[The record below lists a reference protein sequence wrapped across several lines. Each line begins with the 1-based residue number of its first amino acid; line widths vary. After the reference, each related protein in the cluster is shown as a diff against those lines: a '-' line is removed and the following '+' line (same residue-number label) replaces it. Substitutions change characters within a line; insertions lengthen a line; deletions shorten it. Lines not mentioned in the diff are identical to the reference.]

1 MKKSAFITVLIVMM
15 WWLSMPRALGEN
27 ASPHAQKGGTEQT
40 ESLAISLNKAGNVL
54 LSEKQEQRAAD
65 CFREAVQL
73 CRTAGDPYL
82 EMQARHG
89 LCQALWTLNPDSARI
104 ELELLNRLKDSL
116 YSKASA
122 ETLVKYNAAFG
133 NDQLQ
138 EENHF
143 LSRSHIYI
151 IIMSIMLLA
160 VAVVLV
166 IRQHRLIALQKK
178 RLSED
183 TKTLG
188 ELQLQYGHQQQD
200 GTGNAEAHELLE
212 QDKQFL
218 TKTMT
223 VITNQIESNRVNVDD
238 LASELAMSTS
248 QFRRRLS
255 AITGETPQGYITNI
269 RMQKA
274 RHLLDTTPDMSILDV
289 AKSCGY
295 DDQSSFTRAF
305 KRFFGVT
312 PSDYLVRLLFILL
325 LFTATVA
332 VGAVPTN
339 KSDGKPTVS
348 RQEAIRLYEA
358 SGRYYEEQL
367 YNSAVIVGEQALPM
381 LRQFGMTDEVADEL
395 SILAVCTS
403 RQSDYEKA
411 LRYAKECNAMDRASG
426 DKEMISSSLNTI
438 GAIYVDAKQP
448 QEGLKY
454 ILEALQLA
462 EEINH
467 RARIAMYC
475 GAAAETEFTMNHF
488 DAALCYIE
496 RAIQL
501 EREDGRQMKLR
512 VRLSQK
518 AAILL
523 GMKQHQEALA
533 ILDTIIPYFRQ
544 EGNRQSL
551 AISLNKVGY
560 TLLSMSREDSCTDAE
575 KRRLERQAVPYLR
588 EAVSLCHEMG
598 NPYNEMHARDGLC
611 QALWT
616 INPDSARLELE
627 RFDLLKDSLYNNGAA
642 DLLARYNAE
651 FGHTRLT
658 DENTQARHSRAIIIM
673 ICIVLL
679 AGAAALVVM
688 QRRRSALQR
697 RRLNEVAMTLDEL
710 RQQYENERADK
721 QPELS
726 ARDKDFLTRT
736 MNIIAEQIETN
747 SVNVDALA
755 SQMALSTT
763 QFRYRLKAI
772 TGETPQSY
780 ITNIRM
786 QKARHLLDKA
796 SSQTTILDIAL
807 RCGYEDQGAFGRAFK
822 RFYGVTPSEYLTRKE

>member
-1 MKKSAFITVLIVMM
+1 MEVERL
-15 WWLSMPRALGEN
+15 
-27 ASPHAQKGGTEQT
+27 H
-40 ESLAISLNKAGNVL
+40 
-54 LSEKQEQRAAD
+54 
-65 CFREAVQL
+65 
-73 CRTAGDPYL
+73 
-82 EMQARHG
+82 
-89 LCQALWTLNPDSARI
+89 
-104 ELELLNRLKDSL
+104 RLKDSL
-116 YSKASA
+116 YHKASA
-122 ETLVKYNAAFG
+122 EAQAKYNAEFG
-133 NDQLQ
+133 NDELQ
-138 EENHF
+138 ED
-143 LSRSHIYI
+143 SRVVSQSRIYI
-151 IIMSIMLLA
+151 IIGSILLLA
-160 VAVVLV
+160 VGCWVLL
-166 IRQHRLIALQKK
+166 RQRRLIALQNQ

-183 TKTLG
+183 TQTLE
-188 ELQLQYGHQQQD
+188 ELQRYYERHQQEDTGHADAD
-200 GTGNAEAHELLE
+200 GLSE

-218 TKTMT
+218 SKTMMI
-223 VITNQIESNRVNVDD
+223 VTNQIETNSVNVDA
-238 LASELAMSTS
+238 LALELAMSTS

-274 RHLLDTTPDMSILDV
+274 RHLLDTSPDMTILDV
-289 AKSCGY
+289 AQSCGY

-312 PSDYLVRLLFILL
+312 PSDYLAKILL
-325 LFTATVA
+325 CLLLLTGSMTL
-332 VGAVPTN
+332 GAAP
-339 KSDGKPTVS
+339 KSDKAN
-348 RQEAIRLYEA
+348 RKEAIRLYEA

-367 YNSAVIVGEQALPM
+367 YDSAVIVGEQVLPM
-381 LRQFGMTDEVADEL
+381 LRQLGMTDEVTDEL

-403 RQSDYEKA
+403 RQSDYQKA
-411 LRYAKECNAMDRASG
+411 LHYAKECNAMDRASG

-488 DAALCYIE
+488 DAAQRYIE

-518 AAILL
+518 ASILL

-533 ILDTIIPYFRQ
+533 IFDTIIPYFRR

-551 AISLNKVGY
+551 AISLNKVGH
-560 TLLSMSREDSCTDAE
+560 TLLSMSREDGCDDAE
-575 KRRLERQAVPYLR
+575 KQRLERQAVPYLR

-598 NPYNEMHARDGLC
+598 NPYNEMHARDGLY

-651 FGHTRLT
+651 FGNTRLT
-658 DENTQARHSRAIIIM
+658 EENTQAHRSRAIIII

-679 AGAAALVVM
+679 AVAVVLVMM

-697 RRLNEVAMTLDEL
+697 RRLDEVAMTLDEL
-710 RQQYENERADK
+710 RQRYENAHAGR
-721 QPELS
+721 QQELS
-726 ARDKDFLTRT
+726 SREKDFLTRT

-755 SQMALSTT
+755 SQMAMSTT
-763 QFRYRLKAI
+763 QFRYHLKAI
-772 TGETPQSY
+772 TGEAPQGY

-786 QKARHLLDKA
+786 QKARHLLDKNA
-796 SSQTTILDIAL
+796 PQTTILDIAL
-807 RCGYEDQGAFGRAFK
+807 SCGYEDQGAFTRAFK
-822 RFYGVTPSEYLTRKE
+822 RFYGITPSEYLNRNEHKG

>member
-1 MKKSAFITVLIVMM
+1 MVSSKRIHITALIIMIWLTAVPQAF
-15 WWLSMPRALGEN
+15 G
-27 ASPHAQKGGTEQT
+27 KGTGQT
-40 ESLAISLNKAGNVL
+40 DSLAISLNKTGNAL
-54 LSEKQEQRAAD
+54 LSAKQERQAAD
-65 CFREAVQL
+65 CFREAVRL
-73 CRTAGDPYL
+73 CRHTGNTYQ

-104 ELELLNRLKDSL
+104 ELAILNRLKDSL
-116 YSKASA
+116 YSKVSA
-122 ETLVKYNAAFG
+122 ETLAKYNAAFG

-138 EENHF
+138 QENHF
-143 LSRSHIYI
+143 VSRSRIYI
-151 IIMSIMLLA
+151 IIMSVMLLA

-166 IRQHRLIALQKK
+166 VRQRRLIALQKI

-183 TKTLG
+183 TKTLE
-188 ELQLQYGHQQQD
+188 ELQLQYGRQQQY
-200 GTGNAEAHELLE
+200 GIGNGDVHALSE

-218 TKTMT
+218 AKTMT
-223 VITNQIESNRVNVDD
+223 VITNQIESNSVNVDE
-238 LASELAMSTS
+238 LASELAMGTS

-274 RHLLDTTPDMSILDV
+274 RHLLDTNPDMAILDV
-289 AKSCGY
+289 AKGCGY

-312 PSDYLVRLLFILL
+312 PSDYLTRLLPILM
-325 LFTATVA
+325 LFTANSA
-332 VGAVPTN
+332 VGAAPT
-339 KSDGKPTVS
+339 DKPAAS
-348 RQEAIRLYEA
+348 RREAMRLYEA
-358 SGRYYEEQL
+358 SGGYYEAQL
-367 YNSAVIVGEQALPM
+367 YDSAVIVGEQALPM
-381 LRQFGMTDEVADEL
+381 LRQLGMTDEVADEL

-403 RQSDYEKA
+403 RQSDYLKA

-448 QEGLKY
+448 HEGLKY

-488 DAALCYIE
+488 DAAQRYIE
-496 RAIQL
+496 RSIRL

-512 VRLSQK
+512 VRLAQK

-533 ILDTIIPYFRQ
+533 IFDTIIPYFRR

-551 AISLNKVGY
+551 AISLSKVGH
-560 TLLSMSREDSCTDAE
+560 TLLSMSREDGCADVE
-575 KRRLERQAVPYLR
+575 KHRLERQAVPYLR

-616 INPDSARLELE
+616 ISPDSARLELAC
-627 RFDLLKDSLYNNGAA
+627 FDLLKDSLYNHGAA

-651 FGHTRLT
+651 FGHNRLT
-658 DENTQARHSRAIIIM
+658 DENTEAHCSRAIILI
-673 ICIVLL
+673 ICITLL
-679 AGAAALVVM
+679 CVAVVLVVM
-688 QRRRSALQR
+688 QRRRSSLQR

-710 RQQYENERADK
+710 RQRYENARAS
-721 QPELS
+721 QQQALS
-726 ARDKDFLTRT
+726 DRDKDFLSRT
-736 MNIIAEQIETN
+736 MNMIAEQIETN

-763 QFRYRLKAI
+763 QFRYRLKTI
-772 TGETPQSY
+772 TGETPQGY
-780 ITNIRM
+780 ITTIRM
-786 QKARHLLDKA
+786 QKARHLLDNN
-796 SSQTTILDIAL
+796 SPQTTILDIAL
-807 RCGYEDQGAFGRAFK
+807 RCGYEDQGAFTRAFK
-822 RFYGVTPSEYLTRKE
+822 RFYGITPSEYLTRK

>member
-1 MKKSAFITVLIVMM
+1 MYVKYIKQEIADLKLLLFLPLMLCVLSAF
-15 WWLSMPRALGEN
+15 ADE
-27 ASPHAQKGGTEQT
+27 AK
-40 ESLAISLNKAGNVL
+40 GNVVNRCD
-54 LSEKQEQRAAD
+54 SVQR
-65 CFREAVQL
+65 F
-73 CRTAGDPYL
+73 T
-82 EMQARHG
+82 
-89 LCQALWTLNPDSARI
+89 DSARM
-104 ELELLNRLKDSL
+104 EVERLHRLKDSL
-116 YSKASA
+116 YNKASA
-122 ETLVKYNAAFG
+122 EAQAKYNAEFG

-143 LSRSHIYI
+143 VSRSRIYI
-151 IIMSIMLLA
+151 IIISILLLG
-160 VAVVLV
+160 VGCWVLV
-166 IRQHRLIALQKK
+166 RQRRLIALQKK
-178 RLSED
+178 RLSEE
-183 TKTLG
+183 TKTLE

-200 GTGNAEAHELLE
+200 GTDHAEVHELSE

-218 TKTMT
+218 TKAMAI
-223 VITNQIESNRVNVDD
+223 ITNQIESNNVNVDE

-248 QFRRRLS
+248 QFRRRLL
-255 AITGETPQGYITNI
+255 ATTGETPQGYITNI

-274 RHLLDTTPDMSILDV
+274 RYLLDTTPDMTILDV
-289 AKSCGY
+289 AKGCGY
-295 DDQSSFTRAF
+295 NDQSSFTRAF

-312 PSDYLVRLLFILL
+312 PSDYLAKLLLILL
-325 LFTATVA
+325 LSTASIA
-332 VGAVPTN
+332 VGAAP
-339 KSDGKPTVS
+339 KSDSKPTVS
-348 RQEAIRLYEA
+348 RQEAVRLYEA

-367 YNSAVIVGEQALPM
+367 YDSAVIVGEQALPM
-381 LRQFGMTDEVADEL
+381 LRQLSMTDEVADEL

-403 RQSDYEKA
+403 RQSDYQKA

-467 RARIAMYC
+467 RGRIAMYC

-488 DAALCYIE
+488 DAAQRYIE

-523 GMKQHQEALA
+523 GMKQYQEALA
-533 ILDTIIPYFRQ
+533 IFDTIIPYFRR

-551 AISLNKVGY
+551 AISLNKVGH
-560 TLLSMSREDSCTDAE
+560 TLLSMSREGDCDDDE
-575 KRRLERQAVPYLR
+575 KHRLEREAVPYLR
-588 EAVSLCHEMG
+588 EAVNLCHEMG
-598 NPYNEMHARDGLC
+598 NPYNEMHARDGLY

-616 INPDSARLELE
+616 ISPDSARLELE

-651 FGHTRLT
+651 FGNTKLT
-658 DENTQARHSRAIIIM
+658 DENAKARHSRTIIII
-673 ICIVLL
+673 ICITLL
-679 AGAAALVVM
+679 TVAVVLVVM

-710 RQQYENERADK
+710 RKRYENACADK
-721 QPELS
+721 QQELS

-755 SQMALSTT
+755 SQMALSTS

-772 TGETPQSY
+772 TGETPQGY
-780 ITNIRM
+780 TTNIRM
-786 QKARHLLDKA
+786 QKARHLLDNN
-796 SSQTTILDIAL
+796 SPQTTILDIAL
-807 RCGYEDQGAFGRAFK
+807 SCGYEDQGAFTRAFK
-822 RFYGVTPSEYLTRKE
+822 RFYGITPSEYLTRNLK

>member
-1 MKKSAFITVLIVMM
+1 MTL
-15 WWLSMPRALGEN
+15 WWMAMPYACGEK
-27 ASPHAQKGGTEQT
+27 AEQPD
-40 ESLAISLNKAGNVL
+40 SVVISLNTTGHELLKA
-54 LSEKQEQRAAD
+54 KQERRAAD
-65 CFREAVQL
+65 CFRKAAQL
-73 CRTAGDPYL
+73 SSTAGDTYH

-89 LCQALWTLNPDSARI
+89 LYQALWTLNPDSAR
-104 ELELLNRLKDSL
+104 LEMERFNRLKDSL
-116 YSKASA
+116 YRKTSS
-122 ETLVKYNAAFG
+122 ETLAKYNAEFG

-138 EENHF
+138 AENY
-143 LSRSHIYI
+143 LVSRSRIYI
-151 IIMSIMLLA
+151 IIMCIALLA
-160 VAVVLV
+160 VAIVLV
-166 IRQHRLIALQKK
+166 VRQRRLIALQKK

-183 TKTLG
+183 TKTL
-188 ELQLQYGHQQQD
+188 EDLQAQYEHQQQD
-200 GTGNAEAHELLE
+200 GNSQVETHELTE

-218 TKTMT
+218 NKTMMI
-223 VITNQIESNRVNVDD
+223 ITNQIESNHVNVDE

-255 AITGETPQGYITNI
+255 AVTGETPQGYITNI

-274 RHLLDTTPDMSILDV
+274 RHLLDTAPDMTILDV
-289 AKSCGY
+289 AKGCGY

-312 PSDYLVRLLFILL
+312 PSDYLTRILL
-325 LFTATVA
+325 VLMLMTGVNTI
-332 VGAVPTN
+332 GAKPE
-339 KSDGKPTVS
+339 GKAGVN
-348 RQEAIRLYEA
+348 RQEAVRLYEA

-367 YNSAVIVGEQALPM
+367 YDSAVIVGEKVLPM
-381 LRQFGMTDEVADEL
+381 LRQLGMTDEVADEL

-403 RQSDYEKA
+403 RQSDYYKA

-467 RARIAMYC
+467 RGRIAMYC
-475 GAAAETEFTMNHF
+475 GAAAETEFCMNHF
-488 DAALCYIE
+488 DAALRYID

-533 ILDTIIPYFRQ
+533 IFDTIIPYFRR

-560 TLLSMSREDSCTDAE
+560 TLLSMSREEGCADEE
-575 KRRLERQAVPYLR
+575 KRSLERRAVPYFR
-588 EAVSLCHEMG
+588 DAVSICHEMG

-651 FGHTRLT
+651 FGNNRLS
-658 DENTQARHSRAIIIM
+658 DENARARRSRTIIII
-673 ICIVLL
+673 ICIALL
-679 AGAAALVVM
+679 AGVAALVVM

-710 RQQYENERADK
+710 RQQYETARAEK
-721 QPELS
+721 QQELS

-763 QFRYRLKAI
+763 QFRYHLKAI

-786 QKARHLLDKA
+786 QKARQLLDNNA
-796 SSQTTILDIAL
+796 QQSTILDIAL

-822 RFYGVTPSEYLTRKE
+822 RFYGITPSEYIVRK

>member
-1 MKKSAFITVLIVMM
+1 MYVKYIKQEIADLKLLLFLPLMLCVLSAF
-15 WWLSMPRALGEN
+15 ADE
-27 ASPHAQKGGTEQT
+27 AK
-40 ESLAISLNKAGNVL
+40 GNVVNRCD
-54 LSEKQEQRAAD
+54 SVQR
-65 CFREAVQL
+65 F
-73 CRTAGDPYL
+73 T
-82 EMQARHG
+82 
-89 LCQALWTLNPDSARI
+89 DSARM
-104 ELELLNRLKDSL
+104 EVERLHRLKDSL
-116 YSKASA
+116 YNKASA
-122 ETLVKYNAAFG
+122 EAQAKYNAEFG

-143 LSRSHIYI
+143 VSRSRIYI
-151 IIMSIMLLA
+151 IIMCALLLA

-166 IRQHRLIALQKK
+166 VRQRRLIALQKK
-178 RLSED
+178 RLSEE
-183 TKTLG
+183 TKTLE

-200 GTGNAEAHELLE
+200 SNDYVETHELSE
-212 QDKQFL
+212 QDKLFL
-218 TKTMT
+218 NKTMT
-223 VITNQIESNRVNVDD
+223 IITNQIESNNVNVDV

-248 QFRRRLS
+248 QFRRRLL
-255 AITGETPQGYITNI
+255 ATTGETPQGYITNI

-274 RHLLDTTPDMSILDV
+274 RYLLDTTPDMTILDV
-289 AKSCGY
+289 AKGCGY
-295 DDQSSFTRAF
+295 NDQSSFTRAF

-312 PSDYLVRLLFILL
+312 PSDYLAKLLLILL
-325 LFTATVA
+325 LSTASIA
-332 VGAVPTN
+332 VGAAP
-339 KSDGKPTVS
+339 KSDSKPTVS
-348 RQEAIRLYEA
+348 RQEAVRLYEA

-367 YNSAVIVGEQALPM
+367 YDSAVIVGEQALPM
-381 LRQFGMTDEVADEL
+381 LRQLSMTDEVADEL

-403 RQSDYEKA
+403 RQSDYHKA

-488 DAALCYIE
+488 DAAQQYIE

-523 GMKQHQEALA
+523 GMKQYQEALA
-533 ILDTIIPYFRQ
+533 IFDTIIPFFRR

-551 AISLNKVGY
+551 AISLNKVGH
-560 TLLSMSREDSCTDAE
+560 TLLSMSREGDCDDDE
-575 KRRLERQAVPYLR
+575 KHRLEREAVPYLR
-588 EAVSLCHEMG
+588 EAVNLCHEMG
-598 NPYNEMHARDGLC
+598 NPYNEMHARDGLY

-616 INPDSARLELE
+616 ISPDSARLELE

-651 FGHTRLT
+651 FGNTKLT
-658 DENTQARHSRAIIIM
+658 DENAKARHSRTIIII
-673 ICIVLL
+673 ICITLL
-679 AGAAALVVM
+679 TVAVVLVVM

-710 RQQYENERADK
+710 RKRYENACADK
-721 QPELS
+721 QQELS

-755 SQMALSTT
+755 SQMALSTS

-772 TGETPQSY
+772 TGETPQGY

-786 QKARHLLDKA
+786 QKARHLLDNN
-796 SSQTTILDIAL
+796 SPQTTILDIAL
-807 RCGYEDQGAFGRAFK
+807 SCGYEDQGAFTRAFK
-822 RFYGVTPSEYLTRKE
+822 RFYGITPSEYLTRNLK

>member
-1 MKKSAFITVLIVMM
+1 MAA
-15 WWLSMPRALGEN
+15 PYALGEG
-27 ASPHAQKGGTEQT
+27 AEQT
-40 ESLAISLNKAGNVL
+40 ESRAVQLNKTGNAF
-54 LSEKQEQRAAD
+54 LSAKQERRAAD

-73 CRTAGDPYL
+73 YRAVGDSYH

-89 LCQALWTLNPDSARI
+89 LCQALLALNPDSARL
-104 ELELLNRLKDSL
+104 ELELLTRLKDSL

-122 ETLVKYNAAFG
+122 ETRAKYNVEFG

-143 LSRSHIYI
+143 VSRSRTYI
-151 IIMSIMLLA
+151 IIICIMLLA
-160 VAVVLV
+160 VAVVLMV
-166 IRQHRLIALQKK
+166 RQRRLIVLQKA

-183 TKTLG
+183 IKTLE
-188 ELQLQYGHQQQD
+188 ELQQQYGRQQD
-200 GTGNAEAHELLE
+200 DGAGHTDFDLSED
-212 QDKQFL
+212 DKQFL
-218 TKTMT
+218 SKTIT
-223 VITNQIESNRVNVDD
+223 IITNQIESNHVNVDE
-238 LASELAMSTS
+238 LASALAMSTS

-255 AITGETPQGYITNI
+255 AVTGETPQGYITNI

-274 RHLLDTTPDMSILDV
+274 RHLLDTAPDMPILDV
-289 AKSCGY
+289 AKGCGY

-312 PSDYLVRLLFILL
+312 PSDYLARLLLVLL
-325 LFTATVA
+325 LFTATIA
-332 VGAVPTN
+332 VEAVPARLP
-339 KSDGKPTVS
+339 DGKPTVS
-348 RQEAIRLYEA
+348 RQEAMRLYEA

-367 YNSAVIVGEQALPM
+367 YDSAVIAGEQALPM
-381 LRQFGMTDEVADEL
+381 LRQLGLTEEVADEL

-403 RQSDYEKA
+403 RQSDYQKA

-462 EEINH
+462 EEINN

-488 DAALCYIE
+488 DAAQRYID
-496 RAIQL
+496 RAIRL
-501 EREDGRQMKLR
+501 EREDNRQMKLR
-512 VRLSQK
+512 VRLAQK

-523 GMKQHQEALA
+523 GMKQHQEALT
-533 ILDTIIPYFRQ
+533 IFDTIIPYFRR

-551 AISLNKVGY
+551 AISLNKVGH
-560 TLLSMSREDSCTDAE
+560 TLLSISRENGCAEAE
-575 KRRLERQAVPYLR
+575 KHRLERQAVPYLR

-616 INPDSARLELE
+616 ISPDSARLELE
-627 RFDLLKDSLYNNGAA
+627 RFDLLRDSLYNNGAA

-651 FGHTRLT
+651 FGNIRLT
-658 DENTQARHSRAIIIM
+658 EQNTKAHRSRAIIFI
-673 ICIVLL
+673 ICIAAL
-679 AGAAALVVM
+679 AVAGGLVVM
-688 QRRRSALQR
+688 LRRRAALQR
-697 RRLNEVAMTLDEL
+697 RRLNEVAMTFDEL
-710 RQQYENERADK
+710 RQQYENVRAEK
-721 QPELS
+721 QQELS

-736 MNIIAEQIETN
+736 MNIIAEQIDTN

-755 SQMALSTT
+755 AQMALSTS
-763 QFRYRLKAI
+763 QFRYRLKTI

-786 QKARHLLDKA
+786 QKARHLLDNI
-796 SSQTTILDIAL
+796 SPQTTILDVAL
-807 RCGYEDQGAFGRAFK
+807 GCGYEDQGAFGRAFK
-822 RFYGVTPSEYLTRKE
+822 RFFGVTPSEYLARNEENCAKSR

>member
-1 MKKSAFITVLIVMM
+1 MMKKSAFITTLMVMM
-15 WWLSMPRALGEN
+15 WWIATPDALGE
-27 ASPHAQKGGTEQT
+27 
-40 ESLAISLNKAGNVL
+40 
-54 LSEKQEQRAAD
+54 
-65 CFREAVQL
+65 
-73 CRTAGDPYL
+73 
-82 EMQARHG
+82 
-89 LCQALWTLNPDSARI
+89 TLNSDSARM
-104 ELELLNRLKDSL
+104 EVERLHKLKDSL
-116 YSKASA
+116 YNKASA
-122 ETLVKYNAAFG
+122 EALAKYNAAMG
-133 NDQLQ
+133 NDQLK
-138 EENHF
+138 EENREV
-143 LSRSHIYI
+143 SRSRVYI
-151 IIMSIMLLA
+151 IIMCVVLLA
-160 VAVVLV
+160 MAATLVV
-166 IRQHRLIALQKK
+166 RQRRLIALQKQ

-183 TKTLG
+183 TQTLE
-188 ELQLQYGHQQQD
+188 ELQRHYAHQQQD
-200 GTGNAEAHELLE
+200 GTTDVHELSE

-218 TKTMT
+218 SKTMMI
-223 VITNQIESNRVNVDD
+223 VTNQIETNSVNVDE

-255 AITGETPQGYITNI
+255 AITGETPQSYITNI

-274 RHLLDTTPDMSILDV
+274 RHLLDTMPDMTILDV

-312 PSDYLVRLLFILL
+312 PSDYLAKILL
-325 LFTATVA
+325 CLLILTGSMTVNA
-332 VGAVPTN
+332 AP
-339 KSDGKPTVS
+339 KSDKAN
-348 RQEAIRLYEA
+348 RKEAIRLYEA

-367 YNSAVIVGEQALPM
+367 YDSAVIVGEQALPM
-381 LRQFGMTDEVADEL
+381 LRQLGLTDEIADEL

-403 RQSDYEKA
+403 RQSDYQKA

-426 DKEMISSSLNTI
+426 DKEMISSSLNNI

-475 GAAAETEFTMNHF
+475 GAAAETELCMSHF
-488 DAALCYIE
+488 DAALRYIE
-496 RAIQL
+496 RAIRL
-501 EREDGRQMKLR
+501 EREDGRELKLR
-512 VRLSQK
+512 VRLAQK

-523 GMKQHQEALA
+523 GMKQHEEALA
-533 ILDTIIPYFRQ
+533 IFDTIIPYFRR

-551 AISLNKVGY
+551 AISLNKVGH
-560 TLLSMSREDSCTDAE
+560 TLLSMSREDGCDDAE
-575 KRRLERQAVPYLR
+575 KQRLERQAVPYLR

-598 NPYNEMHARDGLC
+598 NPYNEMHARDGLY

-651 FGHTRLT
+651 FGNTRLT
-658 DENTQARHSRAIIIM
+658 EENTQAHRSRAIIII
-673 ICIVLL
+673 ICIALLAVALVLL
-679 AGAAALVVM
+679 VV

-697 RRLNEVAMTLDEL
+697 RRLEEVAMTLDEL
-710 RQQYENERADK
+710 RQRYEDARAGK
-721 QPELS
+721 QQELS
-726 ARDKDFLTRT
+726 TREKDFLTRT

-755 SQMALSTT
+755 QQMAMSTT
-763 QFRYRLKAI
+763 QFRHHLKDI
-772 TGETPQSY
+772 TGETPQGY

-786 QKARHLLDKA
+786 QKARQLLDNN

-807 RCGYEDQGAFGRAFK
+807 SCGYEDQGAFTRAFK
-822 RFYGVTPSEYLTRKE
+822 RFYGITPSEYLTRK

>member
-1 MKKSAFITVLIVMM
+1 MYVKYIKQEIADLKLLLFLPLMLCVL
-15 WWLSMPRALGEN
+15 STFADE
-27 ASPHAQKGGTEQT
+27 AK
-40 ESLAISLNKAGNVL
+40 GNVVNRCD
-54 LSEKQEQRAAD
+54 SVQR
-65 CFREAVQL
+65 F
-73 CRTAGDPYL
+73 T
-82 EMQARHG
+82 
-89 LCQALWTLNPDSARI
+89 DSARM
-104 ELELLNRLKDSL
+104 EVERLHRLKDSL
-116 YSKASA
+116 YNKASA
-122 ETLVKYNAAFG
+122 EAQAKYNAEFG

-143 LSRSHIYI
+143 VSRSRIYI
-151 IIMSIMLLA
+151 ITISILLLG
-160 VAVVLV
+160 VGCWVLV
-166 IRQHRLIALQKK
+166 RQRRLIALQKK

-183 TKTLG
+183 TKTLE

-200 GTGNAEAHELLE
+200 SNDYVETHELSE
-212 QDKQFL
+212 QDKLFL
-218 TKTMT
+218 NKTMT
-223 VITNQIESNRVNVDD
+223 IITNQIESNNVNVDV

-248 QFRRRLS
+248 QFRRRLL
-255 AITGETPQGYITNI
+255 ATTGETPQGYITNI

-274 RHLLDTTPDMSILDV
+274 RYLLDTTPDMTILDV
-289 AKSCGY
+289 AKGCGY
-295 DDQSSFTRAF
+295 NDQSSFTRAF

-312 PSDYLVRLLFILL
+312 PSDYLAKFLLILL
-325 LFTATVA
+325 LSTASIA
-332 VGAVPTN
+332 VGAAP
-339 KSDGKPTVS
+339 KSDAKLAVS
-348 RQEAIRLYEA
+348 RQEAVRLYEA

-367 YNSAVIVGEQALPM
+367 YDSAVIVGEQALPM
-381 LRQFGMTDEVADEL
+381 LRQLGMTDEVADEF

-403 RQSDYEKA
+403 RQSDYHKA

-488 DAALCYIE
+488 DAAQQYIE
-496 RAIQL
+496 RAIRL

-523 GMKQHQEALA
+523 GMKQYQEALA
-533 ILDTIIPYFRQ
+533 IFDTIIPYFRR

-551 AISLNKVGY
+551 AISLNKVGH
-560 TLLSMSREDSCTDAE
+560 TLLSMSREDGCVDAE
-575 KRRLERQAVPYLR
+575 KHRLERQAVPYLR

-598 NPYNEMHARDGLC
+598 NPYNEMHARDGLY

-616 INPDSARLELE
+616 VSPDSARLELE

-651 FGHTRLT
+651 FGNTKLT
-658 DENTQARHSRAIIIM
+658 DENTIARRSRAIIFT
-673 ICIVLL
+673 ICTALL
-679 AGAAALVVM
+679 TVAVVLVVM

-710 RQQYENERADK
+710 RQRYEKVHADK
-721 QPELS
+721 QQELS

-755 SQMALSTT
+755 SQMALSTS

-772 TGETPQSY
+772 TGETPQGY

-786 QKARHLLDKA
+786 QKARHLLA
-796 SSQTTILDIAL
+796 NNSPQTTILDIAL
-807 RCGYEDQGAFGRAFK
+807 SCGYEDQGAFTRAFK
-822 RFYGVTPSEYLTRKE
+822 RFFGITPSEYLTRNLK

>member
-1 MKKSAFITVLIVMM
+1 MKKLFLMILL
-15 WWLSMPRALGEN
+15 WWMAVPYALGEG
-27 ASPHAQKGGTEQT
+27 AEQ
-40 ESLAISLNKAGNVL
+40 ERRAVDSL
-54 LSEKQEQRAAD
+54 
-65 CFREAVQL
+65 REA
-73 CRTAGDPYL
+73 
-82 EMQARHG
+82 
-89 LCQALWTLNPDSARI
+89 I
-104 ELELLNRLKDSL
+104 RLKDSL
-116 YSKASA
+116 YSKVAA
-122 ETLVKYNAAFG
+122 EKLAKYNAEFG

-143 LSRSHIYI
+143 VSRSRTYI

-160 VAVVLV
+160 VAVGLV
-166 IRQHRLIALQKK
+166 VHQRRLIALQKA

-183 TKTLG
+183 TKTLE
-188 ELQLQYGHQQQD
+188 ELQQQYGRQQHG
-200 GTGNAEAHELLE
+200 GTGHAEAHELSE
-212 QDKQFL
+212 EDKLFL
-218 TKTMT
+218 GKTIT
-223 VITNQIESNRVNVDD
+223 VITDQIESNRVNVDE
-238 LASELAMSTS
+238 LASAMAMSTS

-255 AITGETPQGYITNI
+255 AVTGETPQGYITNI

-274 RHLLDTTPDMSILDV
+274 RHLLDTAPDMPILDV
-289 AKSCGY
+289 ARGCGY

-312 PSDYLVRLLFILL
+312 PSDYLARLILVL
-325 LFTATVA
+325 VFFAATMGI
-332 VGAVPTN
+332 GAVTTSP
-339 KSDGKPTVS
+339 SAVS
-348 RQEAIRLYEA
+348 RQEAVRLYEA

-367 YNSAVIVGEQALPM
+367 YDSAVIVGEQALPM
-381 LRQFGMTDEVADEL
+381 LRQLGMTDEVADEL

-403 RQSDYEKA
+403 RQSDYHKA

-488 DAALCYIE
+488 DAAQRYIE

-523 GMKQHQEALA
+523 GMKQHEEALA
-533 ILDTIIPYFRQ
+533 IFDTIIPYFRR

-551 AISLNKVGY
+551 AISLNKVGH
-560 TLLSMSREDSCTDAE
+560 TLLSMSREDGCSETE
-575 KRRLERQAVPYLR
+575 KHQLERQAVTYLR
-588 EAVSLCHEMG
+588 EAVALCHEMG
-598 NPYNEMHARDGLC
+598 NPYNEMHARDGLY

-616 INPDSARLELE
+616 ISPDSARMELE
-627 RFDLLKDSLYNNGAA
+627 RFDLLRDSLYNNGAA

-651 FGHTRLT
+651 FGNTRLT
-658 DENTQARHSRAIIIM
+658 EENTKAHRSRAIIFI
-673 ICIVLL
+673 ICVAVLAV
-679 AGAAALVVM
+679 AGGVVVM
-688 QRRRSALQR
+688 LRRRAALQR
-697 RRLNEVAMTLDEL
+697 RRLSEVAMTLDEL
-710 RQQYENERADK
+710 RQRYENERADK
-721 QPELS
+721 QQELS

-736 MNIIAEQIETN
+736 MNIVAEQIDSN
-747 SVNVDALA
+747 SVNVDGLA
-755 SQMALSTT
+755 AEMGMSIT
-763 QFRYRLKAI
+763 QFRNRLKAV

-786 QKARHLLDKA
+786 QKARRLLDGFTA
-796 SSQTTILDIAL
+796 EMTMLDIAL
-807 RCGYEDQGAFGRAFK
+807 GCGYEDQSAFGRAFK
-822 RFYGVTPSEYLTRKE
+822 KFYGVTPGDYLARK

>member
-1 MKKSAFITVLIVMM
+1 MYVKYIKQEIADLKLLLFLPLMLCVLSAF
-15 WWLSMPRALGEN
+15 ADE
-27 ASPHAQKGGTEQT
+27 AK
-40 ESLAISLNKAGNVL
+40 GNVVNRCD
-54 LSEKQEQRAAD
+54 SVQR
-65 CFREAVQL
+65 F
-73 CRTAGDPYL
+73 T
-82 EMQARHG
+82 
-89 LCQALWTLNPDSARI
+89 DSARM
-104 ELELLNRLKDSL
+104 EVERLHRLKDSL
-116 YSKASA
+116 YNKASA
-122 ETLVKYNAAFG
+122 EAQAKYNAEFG

-143 LSRSHIYI
+143 VSRSRIYI
-151 IIMSIMLLA
+151 IIMCALLLA

-166 IRQHRLIALQKK
+166 VRQRRLIALQKK
-178 RLSED
+178 RLGEE
-183 TKTLG
+183 TKTLE

-200 GTGNAEAHELLE
+200 GTDHAEVHELSE

-218 TKTMT
+218 TKAMT
-223 VITNQIESNRVNVDD
+223 IITNQIESNNVNVDE

-248 QFRRRLS
+248 QFRRRLL
-255 AITGETPQGYITNI
+255 ATTGETPQGYITNI

-274 RHLLDTTPDMSILDV
+274 RYLLDTTPDMTILDV
-289 AKSCGY
+289 AKGCGY
-295 DDQSSFTRAF
+295 NDQSSFTRAF

-312 PSDYLVRLLFILL
+312 PSDYLAKLLLILL
-325 LFTATVA
+325 LSTASIA
-332 VGAVPTN
+332 VGAAP
-339 KSDGKPTVS
+339 KSDSKPTVS
-348 RQEAIRLYEA
+348 RQEAVRLYEA

-367 YNSAVIVGEQALPM
+367 YDSAVIVGEQALPM
-381 LRQFGMTDEVADEL
+381 LRQLGMTDEVADEL

-403 RQSDYEKA
+403 RQSDYQKA

-488 DAALCYIE
+488 DAAQRYIE

-501 EREDGRQMKLR
+501 EREDGRHMKLR

-523 GMKQHQEALA
+523 GMKQYQEALA
-533 ILDTIIPYFRQ
+533 IFDTIIPYFRR

-551 AISLNKVGY
+551 AISLNKVGH
-560 TLLSMSREDSCTDAE
+560 TLLSMSREGDCDDDE
-575 KRRLERQAVPYLR
+575 KHRLEREAVPYLR
-588 EAVSLCHEMG
+588 EAVNLCHEMG
-598 NPYNEMHARDGLC
+598 NPYNEMHARDGLY

-616 INPDSARLELE
+616 ISPDSARLELE

-651 FGHTRLT
+651 FGNTKLT
-658 DENTQARHSRAIIIM
+658 DENAKARHSRTIIFM
-673 ICIVLL
+673 ICTALLTVAVVLL
-679 AGAAALVVM
+679 MM

-710 RQQYENERADK
+710 RKRYENACADK
-721 QPELS
+721 QQELS

-755 SQMALSTT
+755 SQMALSTS

-772 TGETPQSY
+772 TGETPQGY

-786 QKARHLLDKA
+786 QKARHLLDNN
-796 SSQTTILDIAL
+796 SPQTTILDIAL
-807 RCGYEDQGAFGRAFK
+807 SCGYEDQGAFTRAFK
-822 RFYGVTPSEYLTRKE
+822 RFFGITPSEYLTRNLK

>member
-1 MKKSAFITVLIVMM
+1 MKKSTFIIVSIIMI
-15 WWLSMPRALGEN
+15 WCLSIPRAFGETD
-27 ASPHAQKGGTEQT
+27 G
-40 ESLAISLNKAGNVL
+40 
-54 LSEKQEQRAAD
+54 
-65 CFREAVQL
+65 
-73 CRTAGDPYL
+73 
-82 EMQARHG
+82 
-89 LCQALWTLNPDSARI
+89 PDSARM
-104 ELELLNRLKDSL
+104 EVERLHRLKDSL

-122 ETLVKYNAAFG
+122 EAQAKYNAEFG

-143 LSRSHIYI
+143 VRRSRIYI
-151 IIMSIMLLA
+151 IIMCILLLG
-160 VAVVLV
+160 VGGWVLV
-166 IRQHRLIALQKK
+166 RQRRLIALQKK

-183 TKTLG
+183 TKTLE

-200 GTGNAEAHELLE
+200 GTGNNAKAHELSE

-218 TKTMT
+218 NKTMT
-223 VITNQIESNRVNVDD
+223 IITNQIESNNVNVDE
-238 LASELAMSTS
+238 LASQLAMSTS
-248 QFRRRLS
+248 QFRRRLL
-255 AITGETPQGYITNI
+255 ATTGETPQGYITNI

-274 RHLLDTTPDMSILDV
+274 RYLLDTTPDMTILDV
-289 AKSCGY
+289 AKGCGY
-295 DDQSSFTRAF
+295 NDQSSFTRAF

-312 PSDYLVRLLFILL
+312 PSDYLAKILLVLL
-325 LFTATVA
+325 LFTANMG
-332 VGAVPTN
+332 VGAVAAN
-339 KSDGKPTVS
+339 KADGKPTVN
-348 RQEAIRLYEA
+348 RQEALRLYEA
-358 SGRYYEEQL
+358 SGSYYEEQL
-367 YNSAVIVGEQALPM
+367 YDSAVIVGEQALPM
-381 LRQFGMTDEVADEL
+381 LRQLGMTDEVADEL

-403 RQSDYEKA
+403 RQSDYQKA

-488 DAALCYIE
+488 DAAQRYIE
-496 RAIQL
+496 RAIRL

-523 GMKQHQEALA
+523 GMKQYQEALA
-533 ILDTIIPYFRQ
+533 IFDTIIPYFRR

-551 AISLNKVGY
+551 AISLNKVGH
-560 TLLSMSREDSCTDAE
+560 TLLSMSREDGCNDEE
-575 KRRLERQAVPYLR
+575 KHRLERQAVPYLR

-598 NPYNEMHARDGLC
+598 NPYNEMHARDGLY

-616 INPDSARLELE
+616 ISPDSAQLELE
-627 RFDLLKDSLYNNGAA
+627 RFDLLKDSLYNHGAA

-651 FGHTRLT
+651 FGNTKLT
-658 DENTQARHSRAIIIM
+658 EENTKARHSRTIIII
-673 ICIVLL
+673 ICIILL
-679 AGAAALVVM
+679 SVAVMLVM
-688 QRRRSALQR
+688 IQRRRSALQR

-710 RQQYENERADK
+710 RQRYEKMCADK
-721 QPELS
+721 QQELS

-763 QFRYRLKAI
+763 QFRYHLKAI
-772 TGETPQSY
+772 TGETPQGY

-786 QKARHLLDKA
+786 QKARHLLDNN
-796 SSQTTILDIAL
+796 SPQTTVLDIAL
-807 RCGYEDQGAFGRAFK
+807 SCGYEDQGAFTRAFK
-822 RFYGVTPSEYLTRKE
+822 RFYGITPSEYLTRNEEKV

>member
-1 MKKSAFITVLIVMM
+1 MILF
-15 WWLSMPRALGEN
+15 WWVAVPYALGE
-27 ASPHAQKGGTEQT
+27 GTEQERRT
-40 ESLAISLNKAGNVL
+40 VDSL
-54 LSEKQEQRAAD
+54 
-65 CFREAVQL
+65 REAI
-73 CRTAGDPYL
+73 
-82 EMQARHG
+82 
-89 LCQALWTLNPDSARI
+89 RI
-104 ELELLNRLKDSL
+104 KDSL
-116 YSKASA
+116 YSKASV
-122 ETLVKYNAAFG
+122 ETLAKYNAEFG

-143 LSRSHIYI
+143 MSRSRTYI
-151 IIMSIMLLA
+151 IIMSIVLFA
-160 VAVVLV
+160 VAGVLV
-166 IRQHRLIALQKK
+166 VRQRRLIALQKA

-183 TKTLG
+183 TKTLE
-188 ELQLQYGHQQQD
+188 ELQQQYERQLD
-200 GTGNAEAHELLE
+200 GSTGQAEAHELSE
-212 QDKQFL
+212 EDKQFL
-218 TKTMT
+218 SKTIT
-223 VITNQIESNRVNVDD
+223 IITNQIESNRVNVDE

-255 AITGETPQGYITNI
+255 AVTGETPQGYITNI

-274 RHLLDTTPDMSILDV
+274 RHLLDTTPDMPILDV
-289 AKSCGY
+289 AKGCGY

-312 PSDYLVRLLFILL
+312 PSDYLARLILVLL
-325 LFTATVA
+325 LLTATMGVEA
-332 VGAVPTN
+332 APVVSAGEPPTT
-339 KSDGKPTVS
+339 KPAAVS
-348 RQEAIRLYEA
+348 RKEAIRLYEA
-358 SGRYYEEQL
+358 SGSYYEEQL
-367 YNSAVIVGEQALPM
+367 YDSAVIVGEQALPM
-381 LRQFGMTDEVADEL
+381 LRQLGMTDEIADEL

-403 RQSDYEKA
+403 RQSDYQKA

-488 DAALCYIE
+488 DAAQRYIE
-496 RAIQL
+496 RAIRL
-501 EREDGRQMKLR
+501 EREDNRQMKLR

-523 GMKQHQEALA
+523 GMKQYQEALA
-533 ILDTIIPYFRQ
+533 IFDTIIPYFRR

-551 AISLNKVGY
+551 AISLNKVGH
-560 TLLSMSREDSCTDAE
+560 TLLSMSREDGCSETE
-575 KRRLERQAVPYLR
+575 KRSLERQAVPYLR

-598 NPYNEMHARDGLC
+598 NPYNEMHARDGLY

-616 INPDSARLELE
+616 ISPDSARLELE
-627 RFDLLKDSLYNNGAA
+627 HFDLLRDSLYNNGAA

-651 FGHTRLT
+651 FGNTRLT
-658 DENTQARHSRAIIIM
+658 EENTKAHRSLAIIVI
-673 ICIVLL
+673 ICIAVL
-679 AGAAALVVM
+679 AVAVGLVVKL
-688 QRRRSALQR
+688 RRRAALQR

-710 RQQYENERADK
+710 RQRYENERADK
-721 QPELS
+721 QQALS
-726 ARDKDFLTRT
+726 EREKDFLTRT
-736 MNIIAEQIETN
+736 MNIIVEQIETN

-755 SQMALSTT
+755 AEMALSTS
-763 QFRYRLKAI
+763 QFRYRLKEI

-786 QKARHLLDKA
+786 QKARHLLDTI
-796 SSQTTILDIAL
+796 SPETTILDVAL

-822 RFYGVTPSEYLTRKE
+822 RFFGITPSEYLARNEENRSKTR

>member
-1 MKKSAFITVLIVMM
+1 MRRILLILSLMLCVLSAC
-15 WWLSMPRALGEN
+15 ADE
-27 ASPHAQKGGTEQT
+27 A
-40 ESLAISLNKAGNVL
+40 
-54 LSEKQEQRAAD
+54 KQDIAHLRDSVQR
-65 CFREAVQL
+65 F
-73 CRTAGDPYL
+73 
-82 EMQARHG
+82 
-89 LCQALWTLNPDSARI
+89 PDSARM
-104 ELELLNRLKDSL
+104 EVERLHRLKDSL
-116 YSKASA
+116 YNKASA
-122 ETLVKYNAAFG
+122 EALAKYNAALG

-138 EENHF
+138 ED
-143 LSRSHIYI
+143 SRVVCRSRIYI
-151 IIMSIMLLA
+151 IIISFILLT

-166 IRQHRLIALQKK
+166 VRQRRLIALQKQ

-183 TKTLG
+183 TQTLE
-188 ELQLQYGHQQQD
+188 ELQRHYERQQQ
-200 GTGNAEAHELLE
+200 GGAGHAHAHELSE

-218 TKTMT
+218 NKTMA
-223 VITNQIESNRVNVDD
+223 IIANQIETNSVNVDD
-238 LASELAMSTS
+238 LASQLAMSTS

-255 AITGETPQGYITNI
+255 AITDETPQGYITNI

-274 RHLLDTTPDMSILDV
+274 RHLLDTTPDMTILDV
-289 AKSCGY
+289 AQSCGY

-305 KRFFGVT
+305 KRFFGIT
-312 PSDYLVRLLFILL
+312 PSDYIAKILL
-325 LFTATVA
+325 LLLLLTGTMSVSAAPKAGGKQTA
-332 VGAVPTN
+332 N
-339 KSDGKPTVS
+339 

-367 YNSAVIVGEQALPM
+367 YDSAVIVGEQALPM
-381 LRQFGMTDEVADEL
+381 LRQLGMTDEIADEL
-395 SILAVCTS
+395 SILSVCTS
-403 RQSDYEKA
+403 RQSDYQKA

-426 DKEMISSSLNTI
+426 DKEMISSSLNNI

-475 GAAAETEFTMNHF
+475 GAAAETELCMSHF
-488 DAALCYIE
+488 DAALRYIE

-501 EREDGRQMKLR
+501 EREDGRELKLR
-512 VRLSQK
+512 VRLAQK

-523 GMKQHQEALA
+523 GMKQHEEALA
-533 ILDTIIPYFRQ
+533 IFDTIIPYFRR

-551 AISLNKVGY
+551 AISLNKVGH
-560 TLLSMSREDSCTDAE
+560 TLLSMSREEGCDDAE
-575 KRRLERQAVPYLR
+575 KQRLERQAVPYLR

-598 NPYNEMHARDGLC
+598 NPYNEMHARDGLY

-651 FGHTRLT
+651 FGNTRLT
-658 DENTQARHSRAIIIM
+658 DENTQAHRSRTIILT
-673 ICIVLL
+673 ICAALL
-679 AGAAALVVM
+679 AVAVGLVVI

-697 RRLNEVAMTLDEL
+697 RRLDEVAMTLDEL
-710 RQQYENERADK
+710 RQRYENQHAGK
-721 QPELS
+721 QQELS

-736 MNIIAEQIETN
+736 MNFIAEQIETN
-747 SVNVDALA
+747 SVNVDTLA
-755 SQMALSTT
+755 SQMAMSTT
-763 QFRYRLKAI
+763 QFRYHLKEI

-786 QKARHLLDKA
+786 QKARQMLDNNSA
-796 SSQTTILDIAL
+796 ETTILDIAL
-807 RCGYEDQGAFGRAFK
+807 SCGYEDQGAFTRAFK
-822 RFYGVTPSEYLTRKE
+822 RFYGITPSEYLTRNQQKV